1 MYLFLLEGALEPERE
16 AVDLFALL
24 LLQVPGLESLGDVLV
39 GRLCGCLLFGRTPT
53 ERERKKPTV
62 NTLHSFI
69 RPFKS
74 VVGIP
79 LNTDHKY
86 IFFIITVHETIFW
99 CNASWDCDKILNKN
113 MNVVIFSL
121 YKMYN
126 YWQNFLQIDVLVNF
140 S

>member
-16 AVDLFALL
+16 AVDLLALL
-24 LLQVPGLESLGDVLV
+24 LLQVPGLERLGDVLV

-53 ERERKKPTV
+53 ERERKKTTV

-86 IFFIITVHETIFW
+86 TFCIITVHGTIF
-99 CNASWDCDKILNKN
+99 
-113 MNVVIFSL
+113 
-121 YKMYN
+121 
-126 YWQNFLQIDVLVNF
+126 
-140 S
+140 